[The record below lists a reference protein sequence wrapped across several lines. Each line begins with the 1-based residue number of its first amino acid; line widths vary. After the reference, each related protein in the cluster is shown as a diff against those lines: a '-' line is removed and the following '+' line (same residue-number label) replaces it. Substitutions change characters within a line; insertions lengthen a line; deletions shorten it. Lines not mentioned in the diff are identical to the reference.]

1 LGQGKDYVY
10 HGSTEFRGIHNND
23 ILQLSN
29 AQRKQFKLPEISN
42 IFPEYYVLR
51 VDEFDK
57 VAENS
62 LDEWI
67 EFLKTGDISDNAKA
81 QGLPEARERLK
92 RDKMSKSEQQE
103 YNSHIEALRY
113 QRSVI
118 ETNMFLGKEEGYKEG
133 VEVGIKEGLKEG
145 IKEGI
150 EKGIIEGLKEGIEKG
165 IEQGIEKGETQK
177 ALQIAQ
183 QLMQMKLNIA
193 DIIKA
198 TGLTEDEINKLK

>member
-29 AQRKQFKLPEISN
+29 AQQKQFKLPEISN

-103 YNSHIEALRY
+103 YNAHIEALRY

-118 ETNMFLGKEEGYKEG
+118 ETNMILGKEEGYKEG
-133 VEVGIKEGLKEG
+133 VEVGI
-145 IKEGI
+145 
-150 EKGIIEGLKEGIEKG
+150 EK
-165 IEQGIEKGETQK
+165 GIEKGETQK

-183 QLMQMKLNIA
+183 QLMQMNLNIA